1 MINVGSLSLS
11 DVKTILNL
19 YLFGQATA
27 PEFLSDRIRP
37 ENTPGPTIQLNMM
50 DYLTSGAG
58 RYANP
63 ARSEAFQT
71 FFNDTTLE
79 DKTYTWDQIQKALGI
94 GDKSLKF
101 GVSQYSTD
109 VGSADHLWRS
119 FIFGSTGFELDLSN
133 AQFVVNGDQRSVTNF
148 TLKADDD
155 NFDFVSSNAFAKFIN
170 KRLEPM
176 LDLWGLGLDSGITPR
191 TVEIEFTGNRK
202 SYQSYHSSQF
212 SNEQSTN
219 ISLAINENEGQI
231 RFLDDFIDRAINTSS
246 NAGQFFGLAGD
257 EILGYH
263 DFGRTVTVYG
273 TNKDD
278 DFTLKQKLSPFLFNL
293 FNDYTLNI
301 VGGEG
306 NDEIEGYRNDDL
318 LIGGAGDDI
327 LRGGRGNDMI
337 YGDFDPEKSTTIN
350 GIDTVDYS
358 LVESGF
364 IFNDKPDN
372 GIEIVLSDEFINVTD
387 DGTGG
392 ADILHSIEVIKGT
405 EFIDTLKVENTNS
418 FTDLKIQDFGGSPVT
433 QDKDGNNLP
442 WEKVIQ
448 KVLDI
453 ETEFDLNI
461 DVNGTGVIN
470 FDGGEK
476 ITLEGF
482 TNSGAFEDKPIV
494 YIKGNSEE
502 SVVNV
507 QSEGSY
513 LIDVSDGKG
522 KVTVGDGLDWIVL
535 GENDT
540 KLSVSDTS
548 IALNGGA
555 TYTIQGGEG
564 EDRLF
569 IKGSMVGIAPDEQT
583 GAEELFP
590 ILGGVAI
597 AQQFTYYTYTGSVV
611 DRVTYDEVYDSDQ
624 DGNIEYHFLTR
635 AVDFEL
641 HSMTLDGE
649 LYASAELKHGEN
661 FSNNLDIYNNGDIRN
676 YTNGFTLEPYKPLLT
691 YEMDGN
697 DLIVYFEED
706 TFAIKLNN
714 FSNGDYGINLTGPF
728 NIVNKELRED
738 RASVDQVNNSALT
751 NANNA
756 IKALNDDKF
765 YKEFLPD
772 FEEEDKDSPSPEENQ
787 NIEGTEQADTAIGKA
802 GDDTIDTRAGNDRA
816 FGGAGNDHITT
827 GDGDDSAYGGSGN
840 DTIVGGSGE
849 GDDHYDGGL
858 GNDTVVYS
866 SASNAIFVNLENG
879 SAFGDEIDSDT
890 LVSLEN
896 IISGDGDDNLIGDE
910 EDNQITGAGGDDRID
925 GKDGNDVAIYTGT
938 RADYQIISLS
948 SNRVRITDLRQDSPD
963 GTDEVSNVEK
973 FSFVDGVFTYD
984 ALFSTNNKPIIISN
998 DLQTNEDESVSF
1010 TKESLLLNDSDPDGD
1025 IISFVSAQS
1034 AENGQLIENSDGT
1047 FTFIPDQDFNGTASF
1062 IYTITDGNGV
1072 EVSSTV
1078 NVEVAGINDAPVV
1091 QTPMEEQYS
1100 AEDRPVNIVVPETL
1114 FSDIDGDTLT
1124 LTATLADGSPLPGW
1138 LSFNSDTKTFTGTP
1152 PSNFSGPI
1160 NLRVLATDG
1169 VDTVESVFDLNI
1181 FAVNDGPEVGNDK
1194 GFEVEYNTPL
1204 NISALA
1210 LLAND
1215 TDAEGDELTV
1225 SSVGSA
1231 FNGTVELT
1239 SDGQITFTPTDGY
1252 TGPAYFLY
1260 TVTDENGGIGN
1271 GIVSLEVGATNSA
1284 PVVQTEIEDQTSDE
1298 DSSWSFTVPEN
1309 TFSDVDGDT
1318 ITLTAT
1324 LADGSE
1330 LPAWL
1335 SFDSNTQTFS
1345 GTPPQDF
1352 NGDTNLRVTASDGEF
1367 EVSDDFN
1374 LTIDPVNDA
1383 PIVVQEI
1390 SDQTS
1395 NEDTGWSFTI
1405 PTSTFS
1411 DVDGDA
1417 LTLTATLTDG
1427 SELPAWLSFDSTT
1440 QTFSGTP
1447 PQDFN
1452 GDIALSV
1459 TASDG
1464 ELEVSEGFNLTI
1476 TPVNDAPIVVQEISD
1491 QTSDEDTSWSY
1502 AIPASTFSDVDGDAL
1517 TLTATLADGTE
1528 LPAWLSFDSNTQT
1541 FSGTP
1546 PQDFNGDIN
1555 LRVTASDGEF
1565 DVSEDFDLTV
1575 NAVNDAPVAANDDS
1589 FETDEDT
1596 PLTIAANSLL
1606 LNDVDVDG
1614 DLLSIISVADAE
1626 NGSVEI
1632 DSNGDIIFT
1641 PTANY
1646 NGPASF
1652 RYTISDGNGGVS
1664 SAIASLTIHAIND
1677 APTDLISSTLEIEEN
1692 SLAGSEVGMFS
1703 VSDVDLGDSHTYSIV
1718 GGTGATQFVF
1728 EGDKLVVADGADL
1741 DFETTTS
1748 LSLDVLATDAA
1759 GLTTQNSFEIGLL
1772 DDPTDNNGNTTDDII
1787 YGTFQDD
1794 ILDGEGGDDTIFAL
1808 WGNDHLIGG
1817 AGADKLYGGFGFDTA
1832 DYSGSSA
1839 GVNVSLS
1846 RSYLWWGNQT
1856 ASGGDAEGD
1865 QLFSIENLIGSS
1877 HDDQLKGN
1885 WKSNRLEGGE
1895 GNDLLT
1901 GGWGHDQFVFKSG
1914 DDVDTITDFDPG
1926 YSFWGFNFSRDKV
1939 MLDVD
1944 GFDEFADIQDAMT
1957 SSGGYWNPET
1967 TIDFGNGDTLIFK
1980 GVHQWQLSANDFD
1993 FV

>member
-1 MINVGSLSLS
+1 MINVGSLSLN

-37 ENTPGPTIQLNMM
+37 DNTPGPTIQLNMM

-231 RFLDDFIDRAINTSS
+231 RFLDNFIDKVINTSS

-273 TNKDD
+273 TNEDD

-337 YGDFDPEKSTTIN
+337 YGDFDPEKSTDTN

-372 GIEIVLSDEFINVTD
+372 GIEIVLSDEFINVLN

-418 FTDLKIQDFGGSPVT
+418 FTDLKIQDFGGDAVT

-470 FDGGEK
+470 FDGGKK

-482 TNSGAFEDKPIV
+482 SNSGPFEEKPVV
-494 YIKGNSEE
+494 YIQGTSED
-502 SVVNV
+502 SVINV
-507 QSEGSY
+507 ESEGSY

-583 GAEELFP
+583 GAEKLFP

-611 DRVTYDEVYDSDQ
+611 DRVNYDEVYDSDQ

-641 HSMTLDGE
+641 HSMTFDGE
-649 LYASAELKHGEN
+649 PFVVAASTYGEN
-661 FSNNLDIYNNGDIRN
+661 FSNTLDIYNNGDVRN

-879 SAFGDEIDSDT
+879 SAYGDEIDSDR
-890 LVSLEN
+890 LISLEN
-896 IISGDGDDNLIGDE
+896 IISGNGDDYLTGDE
-910 EDNQITGAGGDDRID
+910 EDNQITGAGGDDSID
-925 GKDGNDVAIYTGT
+925 GKLGNDVAIYSGT

-948 SNRVRITDLRQDSPD
+948 SNRVRITDLRQDSTD
-963 GTDEVSNVEK
+963 GTDEVSNVEI
-973 FSFVDGVFTYD
+973 FSFADGTFTSD
-984 ALFSTNNKPIIISN
+984 ALFSANNKPIIISD
-998 DLQTNEDESVSF
+998 DLQTNEDEGVTF
-1010 TKESLLLNDSDPDGD
+1010 TKEELLFNDSDLDGD
-1025 IISFVSAQS
+1025 VVSFVSAQS

-1047 FTFIPDQDFNGTASF
+1047 FTFIPDQNFNGTASF

-1078 NVEVAGINDAPVV
+1078 NVEVAAVNDAPVI
-1091 QTPMEEQYS
+1091 QTPMEEHYS

-1124 LTATLADGSPLPGW
+1124 LTATLADGSPLPDW

-1169 VDTVESVFDLNI
+1169 VETVESVFDLNI
-1181 FAVNDGPEVGNDK
+1181 FAVNDEPEVGNDE

-1204 NISALA
+1204 NLSALA

-1231 FNGTVELT
+1231 FNGTVEMT
-1239 SDGQITFTPTDGY
+1239 SDGQITFIPTDGY

-1260 TVTDENGGIGN
+1260 TVNDENGGIGN
-1271 GIVSLEVGATNSA
+1271 GIVSLEVGANNSA
-1284 PVVQTEIEDQTSDE
+1284 PVVQTVIEDQAIDE

-1309 TFSDVDGDT
+1309 TFSDVDGD
-1318 ITLTAT
+1318 ILTLSVS
-1324 LADGSE
+1324 LAD
-1330 LPAWL
+1330 
-1335 SFDSNTQTFS
+1335 D
-1345 GTPPQDF
+1345 
-1352 NGDTNLRVTASDGEF
+1352 
-1367 EVSDDFN
+1367 
-1374 LTIDPVNDA
+1374 
-1383 PIVVQEI
+1383 
-1390 SDQTS
+1390 
-1395 NEDTGWSFTI
+1395 
-1405 PTSTFS
+1405 
-1411 DVDGDA
+1411 
-1417 LTLTATLTDG
+1417 

-1464 ELEVSEGFNLTI
+1464 ELEVSDSFNLTI
-1476 TPVNDAPIVVQEISD
+1476 NPVNDAPIVVQKISD
-1491 QTSDEDTSWSY
+1491 QTSNEDTGWSFT
-1502 AIPASTFSDVDGDAL
+1502 IPTGTFSDVDGDAL
-1517 TLTATLADGTE
+1517 TLAATLTDGSE

-1546 PQDFNGDIN
+1546 PQDFHGDIN
-1555 LRVTASDGEF
+1555 LRVAASDGELE
-1565 DVSEDFDLTV
+1565 VSEDFDLTV

-1589 FETDEDT
+1589 FEIDEDT
-1596 PLTIAANSLL
+1596 PLIIAANSLL

-1614 DLLSIISVADAE
+1614 DVLSIISVADAE

-1641 PTANY
+1641 PTTNY

-1664 SAIASLTIHAIND
+1664 SAVASLTIHAIND
-1677 APTDLISSTLEIEEN
+1677 APTNLISSTLEIEEN

-1759 GLTTQNSFEIGLL
+1759 GLTTQNSFEISLL
-1772 DDPTDNNGNTTDDII
+1772 DDPTDNNSNTTDDII
-1787 YGTFQDD
+1787 YGTYQND
-1794 ILDGEGGDDTIFAL
+1794 ILDGEGGNDTIFGL
-1808 WGNDHLIGG
+1808 WGDDHLIGG
-1817 AGADKLYGGFGFDTA
+1817 AGADKLYGGFGSDTA

-1839 GVNVSLS
+1839 GVDVSLA
-1846 RSYLWWGNQT
+1846 RSYWWWGSDQT

-1865 QLFSIENLIGSS
+1865 QLFSIENLIGSM

-1885 WKSNRLEGGE
+1885 WKNNRLEGGE

-1901 GGWGHDQFVFKSG
+1901 GGWGHDQFVFRSG
-1914 DDVDTITDFDPG
+1914 DDIDTISDFDTG
-1926 YSFWGFNFSRDKV
+1926 YSFWGFNFSGDKII
-1939 MLDVD
+1939 LDVD
-1944 GFDEFADIQDAMT
+1944 GFDNFADVQDAMT

-1980 GVHQWQLSANDFD
+1980 DVHQWQLSVNDFD